1 MEMTMQEKLIQFI
14 HNLTDEECKMI
25 VAYLTQEDTKQEANL
40 SAWQTQYNKIKKESL
55 AMLRILYA
63 LGFDI
68 FFIYSLIEYGDEM
81 GNYIFIPILFIAL
94 FTWGLIWAIKE
105 RFG

>member
-1 MEMTMQEKLIQFI
+1 MRAI
-14 HNLTDEECKMI
+14 I
-25 VAYLTQEDTKQEANL
+25 V
-40 SAWQTQYNKIKKESL
+40 S
-55 AMLRILYA
+55 

-68 FFIYSLIEYGDEM
+68 FFIYSLIEYWDEM
-81 GNYIFIPILFIAL
+81 GNYIYLVLLFIAL